1 MKLTALAGLLSAA
14 MIATAAVL
22 VTPLE
27 TPREPAGEAI
37 ALVIV
42 DGVGDID
49 LSREYD
55 CPYTAA
61 G

>member
-22 VTPLE
+22 VTPPE
-27 TPREPAGEAI
+27 TPREPADEAI
-37 ALVIV
+37 AIII